1 MPSPSKSKKKAAST
15 PPSAD
20 TLTLQLCDVP
30 CPAGSALLHWESLR
44 RLGCCLG
51 DALFVGSSVVGE
63 SALVL
68 RAWASARVPAGRIAI
83 TDNAREVL
91 GSAGFSSLHVR
102 LGCTGALQE
111 AATLTVS
118 PLSAVDDDE
127 VEHAG
132 TNESDQLQWMSDQ
145 LIGWP
150 VSNDC
155 VLPVRFQ
162 GRSWPHRVVAAAT
175 AATAISAT
183 APASDGSATMVLR
196 VSAQTRLS
204 LVGAGA
210 VPPSATVDA
219 AAPSPRAPAPVP
231 AALLVAGMSDVIARV
246 REAVELPLFQRAL
259 FARLGVPPPTGVLLH
274 GPPGTGKT
282 LLARCVCARL
292 GVPVLE
298 LSTASLLSSISG
310 DAEGR
315 LSAAFAEARARSPAV
330 LFLDE
335 LDSIGA
341 SRDAVGGGGAAEGRL
356 LALLLTEMDG
366 VHTRYEPLLVL
377 GATNRPEAL
386 DAALRRPGRL
396 DTEIEVGVPSE
407 AQRREVLAGLLAL
420 TPHELVDTQLDE
432 LAAFTAG
439 FVGADLA
446 ALHRHAALAAL
457 GRPVAAATSTTAVVD
472 GRFTQPMTPGV
483 AVKASA
489 EAGAE
494 AGAEARDGSHGASS
508 SEVPKGA
515 TSPVE
520 ALEAP
525 QSPSRPGLEEGV
537 EAVLEGAPLAPPTP
551 LASHTPHTP
560 HTASAFP
567 SPSSTPSLRSPPPS
581 MVAPKGA
588 LTGGAPPGVGDGRP
602 CLTWDDFAAA
612 LRVVRPS
619 ALREVELRV
628 PRVSWDDIGGQ
639 RALKTALT
647 EAVQWPLRHPE
658 AFERMGIR
666 PPRGVLL
673 YGPPGCSKTLA
684 AKALASESRTN
695 FLAVKGPE
703 LFSKYVGES
712 ERAVASLF
720 RRARAAAP
728 AIIFFDEI
736 DALAAKRAEGAAGA
750 GGVGARVLAQLLHE
764 MDGVQP
770 LSKVLVVAATNRPDL
785 VDPAL
790 LRPGRFDALLY
801 VGLPDLE
808 GRLQILRI
816 HTRAMPLADDVDLDG
831 LAART
836 PNFSGAELAALCREA
851 ALAALEVSE
860 AAAAVAL
867 EHFERALELV
877 VPRTS
882 PETLAYF
889 SRYEAATRMGGAQAQ
904 TAKQPQPPPQQQQQQ
919 QFVWPG
925 K

>member
-1 MPSPSKSKKKAAST
+1 
-15 PPSAD
+15 
-20 TLTLQLCDVP
+20 
-30 CPAGSALLHWESLR
+30 
-44 RLGCCLG
+44 
-51 DALFVGSSVVGE
+51 
-63 SALVL
+63 
-68 RAWASARVPAGRIAI
+68 
-83 TDNAREVL
+83 
-91 GSAGFSSLHVR
+91 
-102 LGCTGALQE
+102 
-111 AATLTVS
+111 
-118 PLSAVDDDE
+118 
-127 VEHAG
+127 
-132 TNESDQLQWMSDQ
+132 
-145 LIGWP
+145 
-150 VSNDC
+150 
-155 VLPVRFQ
+155 
-162 GRSWPHRVVAAAT
+162 
-175 AATAISAT
+175 
-183 APASDGSATMVLR
+183 
-196 VSAQTRLS
+196 
-204 LVGAGA
+204 
-210 VPPSATVDA
+210 
-219 AAPSPRAPAPVP
+219 
-231 AALLVAGMSDVIARV
+231 
-246 REAVELPLFQRAL
+246 
-259 FARLGVPPPTGVLLH
+259 
-274 GPPGTGKT
+274 
-282 LLARCVCARL
+282 
-292 GVPVLE
+292 
-298 LSTASLLSSISG
+298 
-310 DAEGR
+310 
-315 LSAAFAEARARSPAV
+315 
-330 LFLDE
+330 
-335 LDSIGA
+335 
-341 SRDAVGGGGAAEGRL
+341 
-356 LALLLTEMDG
+356 
-366 VHTRYEPLLVL
+366 
-377 GATNRPEAL
+377 
-386 DAALRRPGRL
+386 
-396 DTEIEVGVPSE
+396 
-407 AQRREVLAGLLAL
+407 
-420 TPHELVDTQLDE
+420 
-432 LAAFTAG
+432 
-439 FVGADLA
+439 
-446 ALHRHAALAAL
+446 
-457 GRPVAAATSTTAVVD
+457 
-472 GRFTQPMTPGV
+472 
-483 AVKASA
+483 
-489 EAGAE
+489 
-494 AGAEARDGSHGASS
+494 
-508 SEVPKGA
+508 
-515 TSPVE
+515 
-520 ALEAP
+520 
-525 QSPSRPGLEEGV
+525 
-537 EAVLEGAPLAPPTP
+537 
-551 LASHTPHTP
+551 
-560 HTASAFP
+560 
-567 SPSSTPSLRSPPPS
+567 

-588 LTGGAPPGVGDGRP
+588 LTGGAPPGVGDGRL
-602 CLTWDDFAAA
+602 CLTWEDFGAA

-658 AFERMGIR
+658 AFERLGIR

-904 TAKQPQPPPQQQQQQ
+904 TVNKQPQPPPPQQQQQ

>member
-1 MPSPSKSKKKAAST
+1 M
-15 PPSAD
+15 
-20 TLTLQLCDVP
+20 
-30 CPAGSALLHWESLR
+30 
-44 RLGCCLG
+44 
-51 DALFVGSSVVGE
+51 
-63 SALVL
+63 
-68 RAWASARVPAGRIAI
+68 
-83 TDNAREVL
+83 
-91 GSAGFSSLHVR
+91 
-102 LGCTGALQE
+102 
-111 AATLTVS
+111 
-118 PLSAVDDDE
+118 
-127 VEHAG
+127 
-132 TNESDQLQWMSDQ
+132 
-145 LIGWP
+145 
-150 VSNDC
+150 
-155 VLPVRFQ
+155 
-162 GRSWPHRVVAAAT
+162 
-175 AATAISAT
+175 
-183 APASDGSATMVLR
+183 
-196 VSAQTRLS
+196 
-204 LVGAGA
+204 
-210 VPPSATVDA
+210 
-219 AAPSPRAPAPVP
+219 
-231 AALLVAGMSDVIARV
+231 
-246 REAVELPLFQRAL
+246 
-259 FARLGVPPPTGVLLH
+259 
-274 GPPGTGKT
+274 
-282 LLARCVCARL
+282 
-292 GVPVLE
+292 
-298 LSTASLLSSISG
+298 
-310 DAEGR
+310 
-315 LSAAFAEARARSPAV
+315 
-330 LFLDE
+330 
-335 LDSIGA
+335 
-341 SRDAVGGGGAAEGRL
+341 
-356 LALLLTEMDG
+356 
-366 VHTRYEPLLVL
+366 
-377 GATNRPEAL
+377 
-386 DAALRRPGRL
+386 
-396 DTEIEVGVPSE
+396 
-407 AQRREVLAGLLAL
+407 
-420 TPHELVDTQLDE
+420 
-432 LAAFTAG
+432 
-439 FVGADLA
+439 
-446 ALHRHAALAAL
+446 
-457 GRPVAAATSTTAVVD
+457 
-472 GRFTQPMTPGV
+472 

-494 AGAEARDGSHGASS
+494 AGAEAKDGSHGAPS

-515 TSPVE
+515 TNSVEALTNSVEALTNSVEALTNSVE

-525 QSPSRPGLEEGV
+525 QSPSRTGLEEG
-537 EAVLEGAPLAPPTP
+537 AVEGAPLVPPTP
-551 LASHTPHTP
+551 LAPPTPHTP

-567 SPSSTPSLRSPPPS
+567 SPSSTPLLRSPPPS

-588 LTGGAPPGVGDGRP
+588 LTGGAPPGVGDGRL
-602 CLTWDDFAAA
+602 CLTWEDFGAA

-658 AFERMGIR
+658 AFERLGIR

-904 TAKQPQPPPQQQQQQ
+904 TAKQPQPPPPQQQQQ

>member
-1 MPSPSKSKKKAAST
+1 
-15 PPSAD
+15 
-20 TLTLQLCDVP
+20 
-30 CPAGSALLHWESLR
+30 
-44 RLGCCLG
+44 
-51 DALFVGSSVVGE
+51 
-63 SALVL
+63 
-68 RAWASARVPAGRIAI
+68 
-83 TDNAREVL
+83 
-91 GSAGFSSLHVR
+91 
-102 LGCTGALQE
+102 
-111 AATLTVS
+111 
-118 PLSAVDDDE
+118 
-127 VEHAG
+127 
-132 TNESDQLQWMSDQ
+132 
-145 LIGWP
+145 
-150 VSNDC
+150 
-155 VLPVRFQ
+155 
-162 GRSWPHRVVAAAT
+162 
-175 AATAISAT
+175 
-183 APASDGSATMVLR
+183 
-196 VSAQTRLS
+196 
-204 LVGAGA
+204 
-210 VPPSATVDA
+210 
-219 AAPSPRAPAPVP
+219 
-231 AALLVAGMSDVIARV
+231 
-246 REAVELPLFQRAL
+246 
-259 FARLGVPPPTGVLLH
+259 
-274 GPPGTGKT
+274 
-282 LLARCVCARL
+282 
-292 GVPVLE
+292 
-298 LSTASLLSSISG
+298 
-310 DAEGR
+310 
-315 LSAAFAEARARSPAV
+315 
-330 LFLDE
+330 
-335 LDSIGA
+335 
-341 SRDAVGGGGAAEGRL
+341 
-356 LALLLTEMDG
+356 
-366 VHTRYEPLLVL
+366 
-377 GATNRPEAL
+377 
-386 DAALRRPGRL
+386 
-396 DTEIEVGVPSE
+396 
-407 AQRREVLAGLLAL
+407 
-420 TPHELVDTQLDE
+420 
-432 LAAFTAG
+432 
-439 FVGADLA
+439 
-446 ALHRHAALAAL
+446 
-457 GRPVAAATSTTAVVD
+457 
-472 GRFTQPMTPGV
+472 
-483 AVKASA
+483 
-489 EAGAE
+489 
-494 AGAEARDGSHGASS
+494 
-508 SEVPKGA
+508 
-515 TSPVE
+515 
-520 ALEAP
+520 
-525 QSPSRPGLEEGV
+525 
-537 EAVLEGAPLAPPTP
+537 
-551 LASHTPHTP
+551 
-560 HTASAFP
+560 
-567 SPSSTPSLRSPPPS
+567 

-588 LTGGAPPGVGDGRP
+588 LTGGAPPGVGDGRL
-602 CLTWDDFAAA
+602 CLTWEDFGAA

-658 AFERMGIR
+658 AFERLGIR

-904 TAKQPQPPPQQQQQQ
+904 TAKQPQPPPPQQQQQ